1 MATQPDFAFKGIKQG
16 YAWKT
21 KAVNYMISKV
31 PAMKQILHWAEREE
45 NVITPERLQHAVGS
59 GLCVYDRDGSATDHT
74 KSLDSAVWGFLS
86 NCISAE
92 AEVMFK
98 QAEVCEGID
107 AWRRI
112 IRLLDNG
119 RSIRIEQLRNEIRMI
134 RAYPIKTLEAV
145 TVGVAEYEN
154 KINDFVEAGGR
165 RPPEDELK
173 SDLNAILPNELGNHF
188 AVRVTDHNMS
198 YQQFRDFVVYT
209 CAQLLMRNKRL
220 PPIHHVDEGDSSQQG
235 HGARTEEGF
244 IDPDDYEGLLAAV
257 NGHWKGRKGGGKG
270 GVRRTDPKGAG
281 KGRSGVHAVDA
292 DARTSQRCTNCGGEH
307 AISECTKPTVER
319 GQRPCWLC
327 NKPGHISA
335 KCPNKKAPLKTVIE
349 QDANKGAPL
358 FAWNVNDPEDD
369 VDVYGFKTVKKG
381 GRPRPQAATMGI
393 HLVNAFAS
401 LGSGDPW
408 EPPLT
413 SCLAKPQ
420 AATSMG
426 LQKTHHS
433 GKFVN
438 HMFPTLNDDIQ
449 YEMQQLENLMIL
461 EEQTDELN
469 IIRDTT
475 TIKVAMDSGA
485 VKHVTHP
492 TTLPSSTIIT
502 PNQTGRH
509 FSGAGGETIEKY
521 GDCMTTMTTKTG
533 TEIAMPWNV
542 ADVARPLHAVSQV
555 TGPADHPTGKHDVL
569 FNNKRCVVVEPG
581 VVEYILQ
588 RVKPIAEYVREGD
601 LYLAEMQLSTF
612 GRQGLKQ

>member
-31 PAMKQILHWAEREE
+31 PAIKQILHWAEREE

-86 NCISAE
+86 NCTSAE

-119 RSIRIEQLRNEIRMI
+119 RSIRLEQLRNEIRMI

-145 TVGVAEYEN
+145 TVGVAEYDN

-173 SDLNAILPNELGNHF
+173 SDLNAILPNELGNHL

-257 NGHWKGRKGGGKG
+257 NGHWKGRKG
-270 GVRRTDPKGAG
+270 
-281 KGRSGVHAVDA
+281 
-292 DARTSQRCTNCGGEH
+292 
-307 AISECTKPTVER
+307 
-319 GQRPCWLC
+319 
-327 NKPGHISA
+327 
-335 KCPNKKAPLKTVIE
+335 
-349 QDANKGAPL
+349 
-358 FAWNVNDPEDD
+358 
-369 VDVYGFKTVKKG
+369 
-381 GRPRPQAATMGI
+381 
-393 HLVNAFAS
+393 
-401 LGSGDPW
+401 
-408 EPPLT
+408 
-413 SCLAKPQ
+413 
-420 AATSMG
+420 
-426 LQKTHHS
+426 
-433 GKFVN
+433 
-438 HMFPTLNDDIQ
+438 
-449 YEMQQLENLMIL
+449 
-461 EEQTDELN
+461 
-469 IIRDTT
+469 
-475 TIKVAMDSGA
+475 
-485 VKHVTHP
+485 
-492 TTLPSSTIIT
+492 
-502 PNQTGRH
+502 
-509 FSGAGGETIEKY
+509 
-521 GDCMTTMTTKTG
+521 
-533 TEIAMPWNV
+533 
-542 ADVARPLHAVSQV
+542 
-555 TGPADHPTGKHDVL
+555 
-569 FNNKRCVVVEPG
+569 
-581 VVEYILQ
+581 
-588 RVKPIAEYVREGD
+588 
-601 LYLAEMQLSTF
+601 
-612 GRQGLKQ
+612 